1 MGLDDAAPAGLLA
14 RPAAPLFTTKA
25 SMQVLLHSAPHT
37 DARHGMADHLEA
49 VVKAALDRFGER
61 VTRVEGHL
69 TDEDGSAKAG
79 AHGVH
84 CSLQALLLGLDTVAV
99 EERAGN
105 AHQAIEGAV
114 RKLKRMVGAAIAKHD
129 PRGQRE
135 KVADAL
141 ETEAGPAVG

>member
-1 MGLDDAAPAGLLA
+1 
-14 RPAAPLFTTKA
+14 
-25 SMQVLLHSAPHT
+25 MQVLLHSAPHT

-49 VVKAALDRFGER
+49 VVKAALNRFGER

-69 TDEDGSAKAG
+69 TDDDGSAKAG
-79 AHGVH
+79 ANGVQ
-84 CSLQALLLGLDTVAV
+84 CTLEARLLGLDAVVV

-114 RKLKRMVGAAIAKHD
+114 RKLKRVVGAAIAKHD

-135 KVADAL
+135 KIADAL
-141 ETEAGPAVG
+141 EAEGGPSVA